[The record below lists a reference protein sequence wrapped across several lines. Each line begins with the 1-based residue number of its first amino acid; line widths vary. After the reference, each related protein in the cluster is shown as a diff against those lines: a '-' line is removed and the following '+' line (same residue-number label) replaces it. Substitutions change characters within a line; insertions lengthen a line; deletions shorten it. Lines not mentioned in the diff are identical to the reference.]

1 MSSVGATFARMLRK
15 NSSIKHLS
23 LSWSLTSES
32 DVQELIR
39 SLVENHSLE
48 TLDLYGCDGVKGSV
62 FPTIMDVLLVNFTLK
77 AIKLHET
84 PLHAKGKHLAINE
97 QLRRNAMSKELHLK
111 ELEMAKPTSARVI
124 FCGSPYAGTS

>member
-1 MSSVGATFARMLRK
+1 MLQK
-15 NSSIKHLS
+15 NSSIKHFDLRTPS
-23 LSWSLTSES
+23 TSES

-48 TLDLYGCDGVKGSV
+48 TLNLSYCNGVKGSV

-77 AIKLHET
+77 DIGLVGT
-84 PLHAKGKHLAINE
+84 PLHAKGKHLAIKE

-111 ELEMAKPTSARVI
+111 NLIMARPTSARVI
-124 FCGSPYAGTS
+124 FCGSPYAGTP